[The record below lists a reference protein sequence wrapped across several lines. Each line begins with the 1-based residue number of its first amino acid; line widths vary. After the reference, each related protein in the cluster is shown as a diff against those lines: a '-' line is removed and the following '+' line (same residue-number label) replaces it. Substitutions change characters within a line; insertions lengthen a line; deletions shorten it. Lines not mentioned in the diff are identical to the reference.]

1 MSLTM
6 PEELLLLMLDD
17 ETGRLIDRSAPSGD
31 YAMAASILAELMLEG
46 RIQAGHEHLSVRD
59 PSPTGDA
66 VLDEVL
72 ARIGGE
78 VAPQDTRWWIE
89 HLASEADSLRD
100 RYFDRLV
107 EHGVLKLE
115 EGRFLWFFAERR
127 YPLISDREEREVKAR
142 LMAVIFE
149 DNAPSQRDALLI
161 GLARAAG
168 LLPLLL
174 APAELEHA
182 QPRID
187 AVADAEELNRTLTE
201 AVRDIFTDIVR
212 AGPVI

>member
-1 MSLTM
+1 MPLTM

-31 YAMAASILAELMLEG
+31 YAMAAAILAELMLEG
-46 RIQAGHEHLSVRD
+46 RIHTDPAHLSVTD
-59 PSPTGDA
+59 PTPTGDA

-78 VAPQDTRWWIE
+78 IAPQGTRWWIE
-89 HLASEADSLRD
+89 HLASEADHLRD
-100 RYFDRLV
+100 MYFDRLV
-107 EHGVLKLE
+107 ERGVLRLE

-174 APAELEHA
+174 APSELDRA

-187 AVADAEELNRTLTE
+187 AVADGQELNRTLTD